1 MRKHLFFC
9 MNKWKKFW
17 FNILHPHGGW
27 LCLFYFVFLLLVIT
41 NIYTLI
47 IQAFTIASYIL
58 YGVTFICLVYFVY
71 SLVYVWP
78 KIKAWL
84 TKVMKKFKFTTRMVE
99 NYSFNTAVFACI
111 GIVFNLG
118 FLIFIG
124 VLAIRTKSIWYG
136 TLTMYYLLL
145 TIMSSVIVT
154 SKAIDAKFK
163 RKPKKA
169 ELTAY
174 RWSGIMLL
182 VLTLAFATM
191 VALTFRAL
199 NKIPFSGVMIY
210 ITAVYTAIKLTLGI
224 VSSLRARFKGDFY
237 AKAVKNINLA
247 SAFVSIYSLQVL
259 LLATFASNTFNQT
272 LWNVVTGVVMV
283 ILVAALGIYMI
294 INSSIA
300 KYSIKKKRALNI
312 KKLRNESQ
320 IVQK

>member
-1 MRKHLFFC
+1 

-47 IQAFTIASYIL
+47 VQSFNTIASYIL
-58 YGVTFICLVYFVY
+58 YGVTFICLVYFIY

-84 TKVMKKFKFTTRMVE
+84 TKVMKKFKFTSLMVE

-118 FLIFIG
+118 FLIFMG
-124 VLAIRTKSIWYG
+124 VLAIRTKSVWYG

-154 SKAIDAKFK
+154 SKAIDAKLK

-224 VSSLRARFKGDFY
+224 VSSLRARFYGDFY

-283 ILVAALGIYMI
+283 VLVAALGIYMI
-294 INSSIA
+294 INSSVA
-300 KYSIKKKRALNI
+300 KFNIKKKRALKI
-312 KKLRNESQ
+312 KTLQTKNNSEED
-320 IVQK
+320 

>member
-1 MRKHLFFC
+1 MK
-9 MNKWKKFW
+9 
-17 FNILHPHGGW
+17 
-27 LCLFYFVFLLLVIT
+27 
-41 NIYTLI
+41 
-47 IQAFTIASYIL
+47 
-58 YGVTFICLVYFVY
+58 YGLA
-71 SLVYVWP
+71 
-78 KIKAWL
+78 KI
-84 TKVMKKFKFTTRMVE
+84 MKKFKFTTRMVE
-99 NYSFNTAVFACI
+99 NYSFKTAVFACI

-118 FLIFIG
+118 FLIFMG

-154 SKAIDAKFK
+154 SKAIDAKLK

-199 NKIPFSGVMIY
+199 NKIPFAGVMIY
-210 ITAVYTAIKLTLGI
+210 VTAVYTAIKLTLGI
-224 VSSLRARFKGDFY
+224 VSSLRARFHGDFY

-294 INSSIA
+294 INSGVA
-300 KYSIKKKRALNI
+300 KFVIKKKRALKI
-312 KKLRNESQ
+312 KEFQTQNEEN
-320 IVQK
+320 VAENKAND

>member
-1 MRKHLFFC
+1 

-17 FNILHPHGGW
+17 FNIFHPHGGW
-27 LCLFYFVFLLLVIT
+27 LCLFYFVFLMLVIA
-41 NIYTLI
+41 NIYTLVV
-47 IQAFTIASYIL
+47 QTFNPIASYIL
-58 YGVTFICLVYFVY
+58 YGLTFACLVYFVY
-71 SLVYVWP
+71 SLIYVWP
-78 KIKAWL
+78 KIKTWL
-84 TKVMKKFKFTTRMVE
+84 NKVMKKFKFTALMVE
-99 NYSFNTAVFACI
+99 NYSFKTAVFACV
-111 GIVFNLG
+111 GIVFNFG
-118 FLIFIG
+118 FLIFMG

-154 SKAIDAKFK
+154 SKAIDAKLK

-182 VLTLAFATM
+182 VLTLAFAAM

-199 NKIPFSGVMIY
+199 NKIPFAGVMIY
-210 ITAVYTAIKLTLGI
+210 VTAVYTAIKLTLGI
-224 VSSLRARFKGDFY
+224 VSSLRARFEGDFY

-259 LLATFASNTFNQT
+259 LLATFASNTLNQT
-272 LWNVVTGVVMV
+272 LWNVVTGIVMV

-294 INSSIA
+294 INSGVA
-300 KYSIKKKRALNI
+300 KFSIKKKRALSI
-312 KKLRNESQ
+312 KEYKNQQEN
-320 IVQK
+320 